1 MIIRRLKLAPRAFL
15 FFSAI
20 VAIVLALGI
29 LSVFQMKKLYDAEQ
43 DVENNWTLGIR
54 YAGQMHSGLLRL
66 RLESLRGAT
75 TSDEGLRQ
83 QTVAA
88 FPGYRAA
95 FMKAVKQYEATV
107 SGDDDQALYNTIRTS
122 VTGYDQLL
130 NQFEPLLRSGDGAAA
145 SALINSTIRPL
156 TNTLEGQIDN
166 LVALNDKGAAAA
178 GKAAG
183 AVYAS
188 SRAWV
193 IGLIAAAVLTTI
205 ALAVLLIRSI
215 TQPIGEAV
223 AIAQRIARKD
233 LTEQINAVGQD
244 EAASM
249 LAALAQMQG
258 NLRQT
263 ITHISD
269 SSAQLAAAAE
279 EMTAVTEDASRGLL
293 RQNDE
298 VDQAASAVTQMSS
311 AVDEVAR
318 NAAEAA
324 SASAHTQSLTNEG
337 LGKVAQTLTAIQAL
351 ATNVGTTST
360 QVQMLS
366 TRAKEINTVVEVI
379 RSIAEQTNL
388 LALNAAI
395 EAARAGEQG
404 RGFAVVADEVR
415 SLAGRTSASTQEI
428 TAMVA
433 RIQHSTREAVT
444 SMEAGVAQVDKGMA
458 VTAEVEQSI
467 RDILDATLNTT
478 HLVNDITRTIGE
490 QSLASN
496 EIAHQVETIARMS
509 ESNSQIIG
517 TTATTTDQ
525 LSAMADQLSQ
535 SVDRFRL

>member
-1 MIIRRLKLAPRAFL
+1 MIIRRLKLAPRAFV

-20 VAIVLALGI
+20 VAIVLALGT
-29 LSVFQMKKLYDAEQ
+29 LSIFEMKKLYDAEQ
-43 DVENNWTLGIR
+43 DVETNWTLGIR

-75 TSDEGLRQ
+75 AADEGLRQ

-95 FMKAVKQYEATV
+95 FMNAVKQYETTV
-107 SGDDDQALYNTIRTS
+107 SGDDDQALYNAIRTS
-122 VTGYDQLL
+122 ATGYDQLL

-145 SALINSTIRPL
+145 AVLINGTIRPL

-205 ALAVLLIRSI
+205 ALALLLIRSI

-263 ITHISD
+263 LTHISD

-324 SASAHTQSLTNEG
+324 TASAHTQSLTNEG

-415 SLAGRTSASTQEI
+415 ALAHRTQ
-428 TAMVA
+428 
-433 RIQHSTREAVT
+433 QSTREIEQMIGSIQADSVQAVQAMEHSQAMAT
-444 SMEAGVAQVDKGMA
+444 SSSTVAQQA
-458 VTAEVEQSI
+458 STALAQISDSINLINERNVLIATAAEEQAQVAREIDQNIISI
-467 RDILDATLNTT
+467 RDLSTQSAAGASQTAIASGEVSNLATGL
-478 HLVNDITRTIGE
+478 TRVVGE
-490 QSLASN
+490 FNL
-496 EIAHQVETIARMS
+496 
-509 ESNSQIIG
+509 
-517 TTATTTDQ
+517 
-525 LSAMADQLSQ
+525 
-535 SVDRFRL
+535 

>member
-1 MIIRRLKLAPRAFL
+1 MIIRRLNLAPRAFI

-20 VAIVLALGI
+20 VAIVLALGG
-29 LSVFQMKKLYDAEQ
+29 LSVFEMKKLYNAEQ
-43 DVENNWTLGIR
+43 DVETNWTLGIR
-54 YAGQMHSGLLRL
+54 YAGQMHSGMLRL

-75 TSDEGLRQ
+75 TSDEKLRQ

-88 FPGYRAA
+88 LPGYRAA
-95 FMKAVKQYEATV
+95 FMNAVKQYETTV
-107 SGDDDQALYNTIRTS
+107 SGDDDQALYNAIRTS
-122 VTGYDQLL
+122 AASYDQLL
-130 NQFEPLLRSGDGAAA
+130 NQFEPLLRNGDSTAAA
-145 SALINSTIRPL
+145 ALINTTIRPL
-156 TNTLEGQIDN
+156 TNELEGQIDS
-166 LVALNDKGAAAA
+166 LVALNDHGAAAA

-183 AVYAS
+183 AVYTS

-193 IGLIAAAVLTTI
+193 IGLIVVAVLATI
-205 ALAVLLIRSI
+205 VLAVLLVRSI
-215 TQPIGEAV
+215 TKPIAEAV

-233 LTEQINAVGQD
+233 LTEQIEVVGQD

-249 LAALAQMQG
+249 LAALVQMQG

-324 SASAHTQSLTNEG
+324 AASAHTQSLTNEG

-351 ATNVGTTST
+351 ATNVGSTST

-415 SLAGRTSASTQEI
+415 ALAHRTQ
-428 TAMVA
+428 
-433 RIQHSTREAVT
+433 QSTREIEQMIGSIQADSVQAVQAMEHSQAMAT
-444 SMEAGVAQVDKGMA
+444 SSSTVAQQA
-458 VTAEVEQSI
+458 STALGQISDSINLINERNVLIATAAEEQAQVAREIDQNIISI
-467 RDILDATLNTT
+467 RDLSTQSAAGASQTAIASGEVSNLATGL
-478 HLVNDITRTIGE
+478 TRVVGE
-490 QSLASN
+490 FNL
-496 EIAHQVETIARMS
+496 
-509 ESNSQIIG
+509 
-517 TTATTTDQ
+517 
-525 LSAMADQLSQ
+525 
-535 SVDRFRL
+535 

>member
-1 MIIRRLKLAPRAFL
+1 MIIRRLNLAPRAFI

-20 VAIVLALGI
+20 VAIVLALGG
-29 LSVFQMKKLYDAEQ
+29 LSVFEMKKLYNAEQ
-43 DVENNWTLGIR
+43 DVETNWTLGIR
-54 YAGQMHSGLLRL
+54 YAGQMHSGMLRL

-75 TSDEGLRQ
+75 TSDEKLRQ

-88 FPGYRAA
+88 LPGYRAA
-95 FMKAVKQYEATV
+95 FMNAVKQYETTV
-107 SGDDDQALYNTIRTS
+107 SGDDDQALYNAIRTS
-122 VTGYDQLL
+122 AASYDQLL
-130 NQFEPLLRSGDGAAA
+130 NQFEPLLRNGDSTAAA
-145 SALINSTIRPL
+145 ALINTTIRPL
-156 TNTLEGQIDN
+156 TNELEGQIDS
-166 LVALNDKGAAAA
+166 LVALNDHGAAAA

-183 AVYAS
+183 AVYTS

-193 IGLIAAAVLTTI
+193 IGLIVVAVLATI
-205 ALAVLLIRSI
+205 VLAVLLVRSI
-215 TQPIGEAV
+215 TKPIAEAV

-233 LTEQINAVGQD
+233 LTEQIEVVGQD

-249 LAALAQMQG
+249 LAALVQMQG

-298 VDQAASAVTQMSS
+298 VDQAASAVTEMSS

-324 SASAHTQSLTNEG
+324 AASAHTQSLTNEG

-351 ATNVGTTST
+351 ATNVGSTST

-415 SLAGRTSASTQEI
+415 ALAHRTQ
-428 TAMVA
+428 
-433 RIQHSTREAVT
+433 QSTREIEQMIGSIQADSVQAVQAMEHSQAMAT
-444 SMEAGVAQVDKGMA
+444 SSSTVAQQA
-458 VTAEVEQSI
+458 STALGQISDSINLINERNVLIATAAEEQAQVAREIDQNIISI
-467 RDILDATLNTT
+467 RDLSTQSAAGASQTAIASGEVSNLATGL
-478 HLVNDITRTIGE
+478 TRVVGE
-490 QSLASN
+490 FNL
-496 EIAHQVETIARMS
+496 
-509 ESNSQIIG
+509 
-517 TTATTTDQ
+517 
-525 LSAMADQLSQ
+525 
-535 SVDRFRL
+535 